1 MTHSA
6 YAIVIGDILD
16 PHVEAVIEQMP
27 SAGLVVMDAE
37 RASEC
42 IAHLDQSG
50 TWLIDVTGARCSVDA
65 STPVRGWVRRLAPAG
80 WDHDVVLGR
89 HNSAVLA
96 ARLTL
101 LASVL
106 REPAVAWLTT
116 VDDLFAAENKIVQY
130 RRAIAEGIR
139 VPDFM
144 VAVDAAELAE
154 RLGDP
159 FVLKPLGPGN
169 FVNDD
174 GQQHVVFVQAVRA
187 SDLDTVDLLHAPFL
201 AQRIVRAKRHL
212 RVVTVGERSW
222 VAELD
227 ATDLPM
233 DWRALGP
240 AHRSFQATSQ
250 WPKVEYDAAKLAS
263 ALSVGFTS
271 QDWIVDVEGPAFLDL
286 NPAGQWLFLPE
297 QIALPATAELSH
309 WLKETR

>member
-1 MTHSA
+1 VTRSA
-6 YAIVIGDILD
+6 YAIVVGNVLD
-16 PHVEAVIEQMP
+16 PHVEAVIGRIP
-27 SAGLVVMDAE
+27 SDGLVVVDAE
-37 RASEC
+37 RTSES
-42 IAHLDQSG
+42 IAHLDESG
-50 TWLIDVTGARCSVDA
+50 MCLTDLTGARCSVDA
-65 STPVRGWVRRLAPAG
+65 STPVRGWMRRLAPAG
-80 WDHDVVLGR
+80 WDHGVVLGR
-89 HNSAVLA
+89 HDSAVLA

-106 REPAVAWLTT
+106 REPAVAWLTM

-139 VPDFM
+139 VPDFV
-144 VAVDAAELAE
+144 VAGDSAELGE

-159 FVLKPLGPGN
+159 FALKPLGPGN

-174 GQQHVVFVQAVRA
+174 GQQQVVFVQAVQA

-212 RVVTVGERSW
+212 RVVTVGEMSW

-233 DWRALGP
+233 DWRAIGS

-250 WPKVEYDAAKLAS
+250 WPEVEYDAARLAS
-263 ALSVGFTS
+263 ALRVGFTS
-271 QDWIVDVEGPAFLDL
+271 QDWIVDVDGPAFLDL

-297 QIALPATAELSH
+297 QVARPVTAELSR